1 MNNRL
6 PKMRRSLDD
15 LMQQE
20 LADYCKKLMSNRG
33 FTKEFA
39 IKWCADRFDDRGSL
53 AVHEYVT
60 EMEVVDKITGEI
72 EPLVIKPGL
81 VLEIDHDKLETF
93 IAHLIMENL
102 FNLAENATSF
112 AVMAADSGAYVVW
125 KMCNMIPDVPPEDQL
140 KVSYGA
146 VFGSKDTA
154 LVDGEC
160 KSQAYAYP
168 LLMTSMKAMIAGGA
182 LVPRG
187 ELIS

>member
-6 PKMRRSLDD
+6 PKVPRTLDTM
-15 LMQQE
+15 MQQE
-20 LADYCKKLMSNRG
+20 LADYCKKLMTDRG
-33 FTKEFA
+33 VTKEFA

-60 EMEVVDKITGEI
+60 EMKVGKITGEI

-81 VLEIDHDKLETF
+81 VLEINHDKLETF

-102 FNLAENATSF
+102 FNLAENVMSF

-125 KMCNMIPDVPPEDQL
+125 KMCNMIPDVPPEGQL
-140 KVSYGA
+140 KVAYGA
-146 VFGSKDTA
+146 VFSNKDTE

-160 KSQAYAYP
+160 ESQAYAYP

-187 ELIS
+187 EMMS